1 MLYAQISN
9 RFRTIAQLCELA
21 VNLMNHDDPAD
32 RGAVPDL
39 LSLIV
44 EQIEAIARNTDN
56 IADQAELYAKTA
68 KKLYRRNG
76 ANDDE
81 TAEIL
86 YTLSDLLTA

>member
-1 MLYAQISN
+1 MLYTQIN
-9 RFRTIAQLCELA
+9 ARFRTIAHLCELA
-21 VNLMNHDDPAD
+21 ANLMNHDDPAD

-44 EQIEAIARNTDN
+44 EQIEAISKNTDN
-56 IADQAELYAKTA
+56 IAEQAKIYAQAA

-81 TAEIL
+81 TAELL
-86 YTLSDLLTA
+86 YNLSDLLTA